1 MAESTI
7 HGDGRTTAFVFAG
20 GASLASIQAGTL
32 RALMETGLR
41 PDMVVGT
48 SSGALNAALLAAQPE
63 PETVDTMIRSW
74 SSYRRRDLFPI
85 RPRTLVQG
93 LAGRGGHLVPNT
105 GLRRVISSTLPIRRL
120 EDAALP
126 LHLVAADASSGE
138 PVELR
143 EGDAVEA
150 LVACCALPGL
160 YPPVRVDG
168 RLLVDGGLAEDPP
181 LGTAVRNGAAVAYVL
196 PVGWPPVERPMPRR
210 AWFRFLYAL
219 DHLYWRV
226 AVAELERWSE
236 ECEVYVLPSP
246 PISDLSPI
254 GFKASQKLIDEA
266 YSMARRWLRAPE
278 RWQPDRAQAGLRH

>member
-1 MAESTI
+1 MSTN
-7 HGDGRTTAFVFAG
+7 GDDRPTAFVFAG

-32 RALMETGLR
+32 RALMEAGHR
-41 PDMVVGT
+41 PDIVVGT
-48 SSGALNAALLAAQPE
+48 SSGALNAALLAARPD
-63 PETVDTMIRSW
+63 PATVDTMIRTW
-74 SSYRRRDLFPI
+74 SSYRRRDLFPVN
-85 RPRTLVQG
+85 PRTLLRG
-93 LAGRGGHLVPNT
+93 AAGRGGHLVPNT
-105 GLRRVISSTLPIRRL
+105 GLRRAISSTLPIRRL
-120 EDAALP
+120 EDAEVP
-126 LHLVAADASSGE
+126 LHVVAADASSGE
-138 PVELR
+138 PVELS

-196 PVGWPPVERPMPRR
+196 PVGWPPVDRPYPRR

-226 AVAELERWSE
+226 ALAELERWSD

-254 GFKASQKLIDEA
+254 GFNASQKLIDEA

-278 RWQPDRAQAGLRH
+278 AWQSGRSRAAH